1 MEFRS
6 HLTVAL
12 RVIGRDGE
20 VAVGVRTAS
29 LELLREQPDL
39 TRCPLR
45 AVNGRRRGTHRRLAH
60 ARSHHFILNESL
72 MQGEAR

>member
-20 VAVGVRTAS
+20 VAIGVRTAP

-39 TRCPLR
+39 IRCPLR
-45 AVNGRRRGTHRRLAH
+45 AVNGGDVALIDGSLTHVVITA
-60 ARSHHFILNESL
+60 F
-72 MQGEAR
+72 

>member
-20 VAVGVRTAS
+20 VAVGVRTAPVD
-29 LELLREQPDL
+29 LLREQPDS
-39 TRCPLR
+39 
-45 AVNGRRRGTHRRLAH
+45 ARGERL
-60 ARSHHFILNESL
+60 
-72 MQGEAR
+72 

>member
-12 RVIGRDGE
+12 RVNGRDGE
-20 VAVGVRTAS
+20 VAVGVRTAPID
-29 LELLREQPDL
+29 LLREQPDL

-45 AVNGRRRGTHRRLAH
+45 AVNGGDMALIDGSLTHAVIT
-60 ARSHHFILNESL
+60 SF
-72 MQGEAR
+72 